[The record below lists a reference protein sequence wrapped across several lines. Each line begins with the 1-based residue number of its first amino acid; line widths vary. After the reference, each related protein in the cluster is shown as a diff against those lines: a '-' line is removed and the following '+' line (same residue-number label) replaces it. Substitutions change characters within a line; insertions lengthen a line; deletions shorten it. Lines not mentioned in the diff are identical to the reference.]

1 MLLRCAVIC
10 AALAMS
16 TGVAHAQAWP
26 SHPIRLIVPNGP
38 GLASDI
44 LARLFADRMSQA
56 LGQQMYVENIPGASG
71 ITGAV
76 AASRAA
82 SDGYRFF
89 FANASGLTSNMVLF
103 KALPYDPTKDFTP
116 VALLTDSG
124 PFVVAVNPDLPVKT
138 LPQLIAYGKANPG
151 KLAYGVD
158 ATSGYG
164 VVIGKLLNKRGDLGM
179 VEVPY
184 RSTPQLL
191 ADTAERR
198 IPLLISS
205 LPASDAFAKSGKLRR
220 IAGDVGKAS
229 LGPGRHTD
237 DRRDA
242 AGFHLRRLV
251 CRRRAGRYAGGHRS
265 AGQRGDGGVPQ
276 GCHRQPTPCRLH
288 HGTGT
293 PARRGRDRCFYS
305 RRAGK
310 MAQAR
315 AGNRSAAAVG
325 LSRDFTSAASQLPRS
340 G

>member
-1 MLLRCAVIC
+1 MLFRCAVIC

-16 TGVAHAQAWP
+16 TGVVHAQAWP

-82 SDGYRFF
+82 SDGYTFLC
-89 FANASGLTSNMVLF
+89 ANASGLTSNMVLF

-164 VVIGKLLNKRGDLGM
+164 VVIGKLLNKRGELGM

-191 ADTAERR
+191 ADTAEGRTQ
-198 IPLLISS
+198 LLISS

-220 IAGDVGKAS
+220 IAVTSAKRA
-229 LGPGRHTD
+229 PGLD
-237 DRRDA
+237 DIPTIAETLPD
-242 AGFHLRRLV
+242 FIF
-251 CRRRAGRYAGGHRS
+251 
-265 AGQRGDGGVPQ
+265 DGWFAIVAPA
-276 GCHRQPTPCRLH
+276 
-288 HGTGT
+288 GT
-293 PARRGRDRCFYS
+293 PAEIVRRVNAATAEFLKDATVSQRLAGFTMEPARPRDVGETAAFIHAEQERW
-305 RRAGK
+305 RK
-310 MAQAR
+310 LAQEID
-315 AGNRSAAAVG
+315 
-325 LSRDFTSAASQLPRS
+325 LQPQ
-340 G
+340 